1 MSYSGYY
8 SSKNCCVKKPC
19 STPCPTG
26 PAGPIGPIGPI
37 GPAGP
42 KGIDLSGNCF
52 GDYIYWDTS
61 TNYWLIGSDN
71 ITLGCGAGEI
81 TQGQYSVAV
90 GFSAGN
96 DNQGQNAISI
106 GRESG
111 ETSQNAQS
119 ISIGFKAGQNTQ
131 NINAISIGSN
141 AGQNT
146 QNINAIAIGPLSG
159 QNNQGEK
166 AIAIGLNTGNI
177 NQGPSSISIGDGS
190 GQNTQGQNAISIGVI
205 SGNINQ
211 GTSSIAIGAQSGRNI
226 QGSNA
231 IAIGVQ
237 AGQNNQGQN
246 AVAIGNSAGNS
257 NQPANSIVMNATGS
271 ILNGSL
277 INACYIKPIRESYN
291 TKVLLYNTT
300 EGEVTYSSNNNQFDA
315 SGNLSLSCNLIK
327 DVSGI
332 YFCDGTYIGHGSSF
346 DISSS
351 EIVHLKSDKD
361 IILQPNNL
369 LAVKG
374 TLDMCGNT
382 IIDLSLNFNGNSI
395 NPFLRY
401 NTSTRQMSY
410 KSMNYATLVCDVSQ
424 NVGSNI
430 NTVIPLVYN
439 KIDISNGIYYD
450 NMNPS
455 HILFTQPGVYKIGTS
470 IQFFKSQGTASNVY
484 VWFKTNSGNIDR
496 SASIITLPNGESKIF
511 SYVEIIHEITLPS
524 SQYVYIVIQTT
535 DEDIST
541 YAEPANNIPAV
552 PSIITTVIQIA

>member
-19 STPCPTG
+19 PAPCPTG
-26 PAGPIGPIGPI
+26 PAGPIGPTGPI
-37 GPAGP
+37 GPVGP
-42 KGIDLSGNCF
+42 KGIDLSGSCF

-90 GFSAGN
+90 GFNAGN
-96 DNQGQNAISI
+96 DNQGQDAISI

-119 ISIGFKAGQNTQ
+119 ISIGFKAGQNAQ
-131 NINAISIGSN
+131 NINAISIGSS

-166 AIAIGLNTGNI
+166 AIAIGLNSGNI

-226 QGSNA
+226 QGSNS
-231 IAIGVQ
+231 IAIGVMS
-237 AGQNNQGQN
+237 GQNNQGQN

-277 INACYIKPIRESYN
+277 TNACYIKPIRESYN

-315 SGNLSLSCNLIK
+315 NGNLSLSCNLIN

-346 DISSS
+346 DISTNEVLKIKQTAIVVGTSNNVGIGRIPDLS
-351 EIVHLKSDKD
+351 YNLDVSGNATISTSLNCPLIKNTGGTIEINGAQ
-361 IILQPNNL
+361 INL
-369 LAVKG
+369 DA
-374 TLDMCGNT
+374 TT
-382 IIDLSLNFNGNSI
+382 IDLL
-395 NPFLRY
+395 
-401 NTSTRQMSY
+401 NTSTTTSTATHNALI
-410 KSMNYATLVCDVSQ
+410 KST
-424 NVGSNI
+424 
-430 NTVIPLVYN
+430 
-439 KIDISNGIYYD
+439 SNGL
-450 NMNPS
+450 S
-455 HILFTQPGVYKIGTS
+455 
-470 IQFFKSQGTASNVY
+470 
-484 VWFKTNSGNIDR
+484 
-496 SASIITLPNGESKIF
+496 
-511 SYVEIIHEITLPS
+511 
-524 SQYVYIVIQTT
+524 TT
-535 DEDIST
+535 DFLKVKLNGADIW
-541 YAEPANNIPAV
+541 IPYFTTD
-552 PSIITTVIQIA
+552 PSL